1 MSPTRQNGAAPP
13 PAAHAS
19 ELNVRDLVYLVR
31 RNVWLILGVAAAI
44 IGATAYVTWTTRP
57 VYQAAATIHVD
68 EDRSSL
74 PELGYLML
82 GGSDLATE
90 MALLLARSVAE
101 AVVDSLSLQVRVV
114 EPVGRPHA
122 SLFSEL

>member
-1 MSPTRQNGAAPP
+1 
-13 PAAHAS
+13 
-19 ELNVRDLVYLVR
+19 
-31 RNVWLILGVAAAI
+31 
-44 IGATAYVTWTTRP
+44 
-57 VYQAAATIHVD
+57 
-68 EDRSSL
+68 
-74 PELGYLML
+74 ML